1 MSRSIG
7 GQSQCLVSRVCLA
20 SRAALLMALVVACGD
35 GSRHPSVLLVTID
48 TLRADAV
55 SAWGE
60 VQGTT
65 PYLDALAESG
75 TRFADATTVTPLT
88 LPAHASMLTGLRP
101 ARHGLTVNGVAT
113 EALPVPTLAEH
124 LHASG
129 FQTAAF
135 VSAAVLGAEHGLA
148 AGFDH
153 YDDDLQEPGGSV
165 VRHERRGDRT
175 VDRAL
180 EWIGQ
185 QEDSEP
191 WFAWVHLFDPHAP
204 YAAPDGESE
213 GGRAGYLDEVRW
225 ADRQLGRLLGG
236 LGDRTTLVTVTSDH
250 GESLGEHG
258 EATHGVLMYQGAMH
272 VPLVMAWS
280 GAISAA
286 QRADFPQPGV
296 VREDVVSVLDVTP
309 TILETLGLGSTSEIS
324 AAWEADGRSVAEPL
338 AGRVLPLECR
348 SPSFYY
354 GFSVLAGVRQGSLKL
369 VGAPQSAEVDWVLND
384 ISLDFEEVSG
394 QVVVGHPL
402 IQQVLSTEPEVEAPV
417 IADLDQLRALGYV
430 SATLSDAG
438 DARRD
443 PRESMDLVDA
453 IDAANTLLVVGEPLQ
468 AWERLEAVPGDY
480 RDVAELHLFRGKAL
494 RALGRS
500 AEAVQELEEAHALQP
515 ESSSILLEWGRALL
529 EVAAVTNSDAALEG
543 ASAAFQQALQLV
555 PGETE
560 AVAMWSLAEI
570 RQGRPEEALS
580 RLDAALDLKPQAG
593 NLLLLRWRALKAL
606 GREKEALDVAETI
619 QKIAPELSSYIV
631 PSR

>member
-1 MSRSIG
+1 
-7 GQSQCLVSRVCLA
+7 
-20 SRAALLMALVVACGD
+20 
-35 GSRHPSVLLVTID
+35 
-48 TLRADAV
+48 V

-113 EALPVPTLAEH
+113 ESFPVPTLAER
-124 LHASG
+124 LHESG
-129 FQTAAF
+129 LQTAAF

-153 YDDDLQEPGGSV
+153 YDDDLQSSGGSV
-165 VRHERRGDRT
+165 LGHERRGDRT

-180 EWIGQ
+180 EWIDQ
-185 QEDSEP
+185 QKDSEP

-225 ADRQLGRLLGG
+225 VDRQLGRLLEG
-236 LGDRTTLVTVTSDH
+236 LGDRTVLVTVTSDH

-280 GAISAA
+280 GSISEA
-286 QRADFPQPGV
+286 QRTGFPQPGV

-309 TILETLGLGSTSEIS
+309 TILETLGLES
-324 AAWEADGRSVAEPL
+324 ASSPAWESDGRSVAEPL
-338 AGRVLPLECR
+338 AERVLPLECR

-354 GFSVLAGVRQGSLKL
+354 GFSVLAGVRQGPLKL
-369 VGAPQSAEVDWVLND
+369 VGAPQSADVDWMLND
-384 ISLDFEEVSG
+384 ISLDSEEKSG
-394 QVVVGHPL
+394 QVVTEHPL
-402 IQQVLSTEPEVEAPV
+402 IRQVLSTEPAVEAEV
-417 IADLDQLRALGYV
+417 IADLEQLRALGYV
-430 SATLSDAG
+430 GATLPDAK

-443 PRESMDLVDA
+443 PRDSMDLVDA
-453 IDAANTLLVVGEPLQ
+453 IDAANTLLVMGEPLQ
-468 AWERLEAVPGDY
+468 AWERLEAVAGDY
-480 RDVAELHLFRGKAL
+480 SDVAELHLFRGKAL
-494 RALGRS
+494 RALGRP
-500 AEAVQELEEAHALQP
+500 AEAAQELGVAHTLQP
-515 ESSSILLEWGRALL
+515 GAASILVEWGRALL
-529 EVAAVTNSDAALEG
+529 EVGAATNSDAPLKE
-543 ASAAFQQALQLV
+543 ASAAFQLALQLV

-580 RLDAALDLKPQAG
+580 RLDAALDLDPGAV
-593 NLLLLRWRALKAL
+593 NLLLLRWRALRAL
-606 GREKEALDVAETI
+606 GREKEAKGVAETI
-619 QKIAPELSSYIV
+619 QKIAPELSAYV
-631 PSR
+631 APSR